1 MISILLFDATQ
12 SISISFIEN
21 GKSIK
26 LTFLTFKNKCSRGLI
41 LGFSLDEESLSSSS
55 MILLDDEDEE
65 LFVDEETIE
74 EIGSFSLQAVKIKV
88 LNKTSNINFFFNFY
102 TSLEK

>member
-1 MISILLFDATQ
+1 LLFDATQ

-21 GKSIK
+21 GKSTK
-26 LTFLTFKNKCSRGLI
+26 LTFLTFRNKYSK
-41 LGFSLDEESLSSSS
+41 GFVFVIDEELFSSSS
-55 MILLDDEDEE
+55 ITLDDEEVE
-65 LFVDEETIE
+65 LFVDEETTE
-74 EIGSFSLQAVKIKV
+74 EIGSFSLHAVKIKV